1 MTDLTDVLQRATD
14 DLAPEAPELLLAGA
28 VRRGAGLRRRRRTR
42 HVIGGAALVGVVV
55 GGVVALGSPSRG
67 PVREAPS
74 SVVNTLSGSPSAP
87 SHSRLAVGR
96 NEIGATFARVVPGTI
111 SHERDLPADRVHSRG
126 AYESA
131 FDWNGYR
138 ASVLL
143 TPFDGDSRSACERT
157 LDQTV
162 SSIRCV
168 RVPGGWAVRDAQM
181 DAQDN
186 NRWANVF
193 RDNGWQMWVLIYN
206 SGSEKGSPSGGPP
219 PLDVPDLEK
228 VAISSL
234 WFG

>member
-1 MTDLTDVLQRATD
+1 V
-14 DLAPEAPELLLAGA
+14 
-28 VRRGAGLRRRRRTR
+28 VRTW
-42 HVIGGAALVGVVV
+42 I
-55 GGVVALGSPSRG
+55 SR
-67 PVREAPS
+67 
-74 SVVNTLSGSPSAP
+74 
-87 SHSRLAVGR
+87 
-96 NEIGATFARVVPGTI
+96 
-111 SHERDLPADRVHSRG
+111 ERDVPADGVHSRG

-143 TPFDGDSRSACERT
+143 APFDGDSRSACERT
-157 LDQTV
+157 MDQQV

-168 RVPGGWAVRDAQM
+168 RVSGGWAVRGSQM

-186 NRWANVF
+186 NRSANVL
-193 RDNGWQMWVLIYN
+193 RDNGWQMRVLIYN

-228 VAISSL
+228 VATSGL